1 MWRVGGS
8 DILAE
13 QAVCHSVA
21 IYSYPVGILGMK
33 LREKK
38 NENKRKCVLL
48 LRSFIHSTDVYHL
61 QAFFEVL
68 LLLFSCFSRV

>member
-8 DILAE
+8 DFLAE

-38 NENKRKCVLL
+38 NESKRKCVLL
-48 LRSFIHSTDVYHL
+48 LRSFIHSTGVYHL
-61 QAFFEVL
+61 PGPL
-68 LLLFSCFSRV
+68 

>member
-8 DILAE
+8 DFLAE

-38 NENKRKCVLL
+38 KREQEEMCALIKI
-48 LRSFIHSTDVYHL
+48 IHSLNRCVSF
-61 QAFFEVL
+61 AGL
-68 LLLFSCFSRV
+68 L